1 MKIERVPHTI
11 NGKRMGTFY
20 EFDGVTRLYLLIAKG
35 QKTKLYD
42 FKTNSWRFNSLALN
56 EARRKGCQYVGVLHS
71 IGKKRLMYVTNIDDL
86 YGEDSQ
92 LSSFGG
98 VMQRTLSL
106 ELFMYN
112 TTHQEAYI
120 AKTIKI
126 R

>member
-1 MKIERVPHTI
+1 MIERVPHTI

-20 EFDGVTRLYLLIAKG
+20 VFDGVTRLYLLIAKG

-56 EARRKGCQYVGVLHS
+56 EARRKGCVYVGMLHS
-71 IGKKRLMYVTNIDDL
+71 IGKKRLLYVTHIDDL
-86 YGEDSQ
+86 YGEKSQ
-92 LSSFGG
+92 LSSFAG

-106 ELFMYN
+106 ELFRYN
-112 TTHQEAYI
+112 TTHQEAFI
-120 AKTIKI
+120 AKSVNI